1 MSTYYD
7 PSAILTDAQKAPC
20 TLEFAAPQLAPLNN
34 GTAVEQGTKLELPL
48 WLGGVL
54 GASEPAG
61 PGTGYLCTVDMP
73 NCLGKRVINALS
85 ADPKSVEL
93 RQQAQWFYGMG
104 EHMLTLFDDEAVA
117 EVLIDSFKQRAM
129 EIADKAQNS
138 RQVQQGGEGNEFLGG
153 LDEAERQLFRAA
165 HDGSRAVKNWFDV
178 ASHKA

>member
-20 TLEFAAPQLAPLNN
+20 TFEFAAPQLAPLNN

-117 EVLIDSFKQRAM
+117 EVLIDVSAFSC
-129 EIADKAQNS
+129 DS
-138 RQVQQGGEGNEFLGG
+138 TG
-153 LDEAERQLFRAA
+153 FR
-165 HDGSRAVKNWFDV
+165 
-178 ASHKA
+178 